1 MSKKKSGDNYPLDL
15 KGQMI
20 YVGSIVVV
28 PTITKKLNTEQGQLS
43 TDPYT
48 HKTKLCLGFVTKL
61 TQKRG
66 VDIQVFTG
74 EVDASNEF
82 VSNIVRF
89 TEPINEICIIDVST
103 LKLRDQLH
111 EAVRF
116 AAAMARNDE

>member
-1 MSKKKSGDNYPLDL
+1 MKKKSGDNYPLDL

-20 YVGSIVVV
+20 YVGSIVIV
-28 PTITKKLNTEQGQLS
+28 PTITKKLNADRGELT

-48 HKTKLCLGFVTKL
+48 HKTKLCLGFVRKL

-66 VDIQVFTG
+66 VDIEVFTG
-74 EVDASNEF
+74 EVDKANEF
-82 VSNIVRF
+82 VSENVRF
-89 TEPINEICIIDVST
+89 TDPVNEICVIQAES

-116 AAAMARNDE
+116 AAAMARNEE